1 MADKSHHWR
10 AFAREFSATDEV
22 RFEDFEG
29 KREFDLGDLKRSK
42 RGETAA
48 GEHTA
53 TDEERIERQTN
64 MQKQRERWKRKA
76 EEREQNLRRMW
87 EDHLAQKAQEKQEER
102 DARHARMARLARMAK
117 RRKENEARQD
127 RAQAST
133 SAFMTSVDD
142 EHYSQRSGTPSE
154 RGARSP
160 EKVIRQL
167 SRDKLQGEGD
177 ALQKYASRVRVP
189 PLDPSKARSPRQ
201 PGAKDNRR
209 TAQAKG
215 IAKESAENR
224 RLEQML
230 ANADARISQE
240 EARAA
245 EKAQDDEGVVPEPST
260 SLMPR
265 KLQLRRAQLKLMK
278 QLTTSMHVYRKH
290 CAAQFARIQDLSEL
304 SYDDSDARVAAKV
317 QNWSAVPTA
326 AMKNLGPGPI
336 RL

>member
-1 MADKSHHWR
+1 MVDKSHHWR

-29 KREFDLGDLKRSK
+29 KREFDLGDYKRIK

-48 GEHTA
+48 GEQTA
-53 TDEERIERQTN
+53 NDEERVERQTN
-64 MQKQRERWKRKA
+64 MQKQRDRWKRKA

-87 EDHLAQKAQEKQEER
+87 EDHLTQKAQEKQEER
-102 DARHARMARLARMAK
+102 DARRVRLARLARMTK
-117 RRKENEARQD
+117 RRKDNEARQD
-127 RAQAST
+127 RAQAQT
-133 SAFMTSVDD
+133 SAFLTAVDD
-142 EHYSQRSGTPSE
+142 DHYSQRSGTPSE

-160 EKVIRQL
+160 EKVIRQM
-167 SRDKLQGEGD
+167 SREKLQGDGD
-177 ALQKYASRVRVP
+177 ALEKYASRVRVP
-189 PLDPSKARSPRQ
+189 RLDPNKARSPRQVRQ

-215 IAKESAENR
+215 TAKEEAQM
-224 RLEQML
+224 LAML
-230 ANADARISQE
+230 ANAEARISQE

-245 EKAQDDEGVVPEPST
+245 EQAQDDDGVVPEPST
-260 SLMPR
+260 SLMPK

-326 AMKNLGPGPI
+326 AMKNFGPV